1 MGFYS
6 KSTTGS
12 WWLYSENDPRWHAE
26 GQGSKIGGFQMPEE
40 AKIAL
45 EKLKISLGE
54 EPPKDLEY
62 GYIKD

>member
-1 MGFYS
+1 
-6 KSTTGS
+6 
-12 WWLYSENDPRWHAE
+12 
-26 GQGSKIGGFQMPEE
+26 MPEE